1 MHTRD
6 EPCYLS
12 TKDILARRESSAV
25 SINSETF
32 FYHMLFLHF
41 LLEDEEPKFLIS
53 ASGNS
58 LQM

>member
-12 TKDILARRESSAV
+12 TKDILARTESSAV

-53 ASGNS
+53 A
-58 LQM
+58 